1 MEESIFSTVKDIVRD
16 AHSDD
21 PKDIADHCDIL
32 VVRTNGTIAGYAH
45 AFPAKDMAVIGVNT
59 RLKGFWYRFCLWHEL
74 THVIGGD
81 IYMPSANG
89 WITDSKLCRQ
99 GVNDLSIPRHEK
111 IANLVAAD
119 RTVSTDTVIEL
130 TGYDNP
136 SMRSYRRM
144 KAYLEK
150 LTREF
155 ENFRCSIDFSHP
167 TPYVKAKA
175 HEMQRKIR
183 EGVETLSEMEADLIY
198 SNTCKTLPEIAAELE
213 ISERILRYKLEA
225 MRLQGMDIDPQELE
239 QYSRMFEGAL

>member
-1 MEESIFSTVKDIVRD
+1 MEGNIFSTIKDIVRD

-32 VVRTNGTIAGYAH
+32 IVRTNGTIAGYAH
-45 AFPAKDMAVIGVNT
+45 AFPAKDMAVVGINR
-59 RLKGFWYRFCLWHEL
+59 RLQGFWYLFCFWHEL
-74 THVIGGD
+74 THVISGD
-81 IYMPSANG
+81 IYLPSMNG
-89 WITDSKLCRQ
+89 CITDGKLCSH
-99 GVNDLSIPRHEK
+99 GVHDLRIPRHEK
-111 IANLVAAD
+111 TANLVAAD
-119 RTVSTDTVIEL
+119 RTVSTDDVIEL
-130 TGYDNP
+130 TGYNNP
-136 SMRSYRRM
+136 SMQSYRRM
-144 KAYLEK
+144 KVYLEK

-183 EGVETLSEMEADLIY
+183 EGVETLSEMESDLIY
-198 SNTCKTLPEIAAELE
+198 SNCCKTLPEIAGELN